1 MLEEILTYERDAFL
15 WLNGS
20 HTPYWDHFMWL
31 FSSKVVWVPLACLI
45 LFTLLYKKPWRE
57 TLLILLAIVLVV
69 TLCDQFASHLC
80 KPLFTR
86 FRPTHHPDFV
96 QQVITVYNY
105 RGGLYGFMSSHASN
119 AFGFSLFLSLL
130 MRQRILTLTLFFWA
144 CMTAYSRI
152 YLGVHFISDIV
163 PGALVGLFWG
173 WVIYQLYVRVRVRI
187 ILAATEMAP
196 ASLYTEKNKWTIVVA
211 IWITISILLLLGFS
225 NEQLFRP

>member
-105 RGGLYGFMSSHASN
+105 RGGLYGFVSSHGSN
-119 AFGFSLFLSLL
+119 AVGVFVILVLADAPTNLDAFALF
-130 MRQRILTLTLFFWA
+130 
-144 CMTAYSRI
+144 
-152 YLGVHFISDIV
+152 LGVHDS
-163 PGALVGLFWG
+163 LF
-173 WVIYQLYVRVRVRI
+173 
-187 ILAATEMAP
+187 AH
-196 ASLYTEKNKWTIVVA
+196 
-211 IWITISILLLLGFS
+211 
-225 NEQLFRP
+225 LFRCSFHI

>member
-86 FRPTHHPDFV
+86 FRPTH
-96 QQVITVYNY
+96 
-105 RGGLYGFMSSHASN
+105 
-119 AFGFSLFLSLL
+119 
-130 MRQRILTLTLFFWA
+130 RISTSWLTKA
-144 CMTAYSRI
+144 RKMC
-152 YLGVHFISDIV
+152 
-163 PGALVGLFWG
+163 
-173 WVIYQLYVRVRVRI
+173 
-187 ILAATEMAP
+187 
-196 ASLYTEKNKWTIVVA
+196 
-211 IWITISILLLLGFS
+211 
-225 NEQLFRP
+225 